1 MDKKDIRRANLQI
14 LRQALM
20 DLGQATKPQLAG
32 ATGFS
37 VVTVNALLKDLVKA
51 GEAEAVEAAAP
62 GEAGGRPAQQFAYC
76 RNRKLLLLL
85 YMFEEQNR
93 DKLVLAVENLL
104 GDIIWQKD
112 MFPAEI
118 TEDVLLAELQEAR
131 SKYPQVCQ
139 VLLGMPGVEVAGRM
153 LVIDY
158 PQLRDLTLTF
168 DLSKKLGLPVQFCND
183 INAAVMGYG
192 EDCPGA
198 GQETIVGLY
207 WPHGYP
213 PGAGILHN
221 GRLYTGRDG
230 IAGEVGCRFSFRET
244 YQEGDF
250 SRMAAAEFI
259 RLVRYWNPHR
269 LVVYRE
275 GLTNGT
281 LAEILTDCQQEL
293 PCKLLPQVELGKSFA
308 QDYVQGLQ
316 LIGRNLLLG
325 NNERGC

>member
-20 DLGQATKPQLAG
+20 DLGQATKPQLAE
-32 ATGFS
+32 AAGFS
-37 VVTVNALLKDLVKA
+37 VVTVNALLKDLVKT
-51 GEAEAVEAAAP
+51 GEAEAVEAAAVP

-85 YMFEEQNR
+85 YMFEEQGR

-104 GDIIWQKD
+104 GEIIWQKD
-112 MFPAEI
+112 MFPNEI
-118 TEDVLLAELQEAR
+118 TEAVLLTELQAALEEFPKV
-131 SKYPQVCQ
+131 SQ
-139 VLLGMPGVEVAGRM
+139 VLLGMPGVEAAGRM

-168 DLSKKLGLPVQFCND
+168 DLSKKLGLPVYFCND
-183 INAAVMGYG
+183 INAAVSGYG
-192 EDCPGA
+192 RTCEKA

-213 PGAGILHN
+213 PGAGILLN

-230 IAGEVGCRFSFRET
+230 IAGEVGCRFSAVESYRE
-244 YQEGDF
+244 ENF
-250 SRMAAAEFI
+250 PRLAAAEII
-259 RLVRYWNPHR
+259 RQVRYWNPHR
-269 LVVYRE
+269 LIIYRE
-275 GLTNGT
+275 GMTEDE
-281 LAEILTDCQQEL
+281 LAGILSACQEEL
-293 PCKLLPQVELGKSFA
+293 PQALLPQVEIGVSFA

-316 LIGRNLLLG
+316 QIGRELLC
-325 NNERGC
+325 NEGGR